1 LVVVFDA
8 SIIFPLL
15 VNEEK
20 SLVAREIYAKSQD
33 VIFLDFLRVEI
44 ANGLASSVRRRR
56 FDQIYA
62 TEAME
67 KLDRLILRAINSAP
81 FVTAAFALALEI
93 NHPVYDC
100 LYAIAA
106 RENDAT
112 LVTCDVRFAAKLD
125 TTIYKVKLI

>member
-1 LVVVFDA
+1 VVVVFDA

-20 SLVAREIYAKSQD
+20 SLVAREIYAESQD
-33 VIFLDFLRVEI
+33 VIFLDFLRLEI
-44 ANGLASSVRRRR
+44 AIGLASSVRRRR

-62 TEAME
+62 KEAME
-67 KLDRLILRAINSAP
+67 KLDKLILGATNSAP

-106 RENDAT
+106 RKNDAT
-112 LVTCDVRFAAKLD
+112 LVTCDTKFAAKLD
-125 TTIYKVKLI
+125 PEIYSVRVI

>member
-8 SIIFPLL
+8 SIVFPLL

-20 SLVAREIYAKSQD
+20 SIVAREIYAKSQD

-62 TEAME
+62 KEAME
-67 KLDRLILRAINSAP
+67 KLDRLILRSTNSAP
-81 FVTAAFALALEI
+81 FVTAAFALALES

-112 LVTCDVRFAAKLD
+112 LATCDVRFARKLD
-125 TTIYKVKLI
+125 PERYRVQVI

>member
-1 LVVVFDA
+1 VVLDA

-15 VNEEK
+15 VSEEK
-20 SLVAREIYAKSQD
+20 SIVAREIYAKSQD

-56 FDQIYA
+56 FDQSYA
-62 TEAME
+62 AEAME
-67 KLDRLILRAINSAP
+67 KLDRLIPRSTDSAQ

-100 LYAIAA
+100 LYAVVAS
-106 RENDAT
+106 ENNAT
-112 LVTCDVRFAAKLD
+112 LITCDAKFAAKLD
-125 TTIYKVKLI
+125 RVKYSVQVI

>member
-20 SLVAREIYAKSQD
+20 SIPAREIYAKSQD
-33 VIFLDFLRVEI
+33 VIFLDFLRIEI
-44 ANGLASSVRRRR
+44 ANALASSTRRRR
-56 FDQIYA
+56 FDQNYA
-62 TEAME
+62 KEALQ
-67 KLDRLILRAINSAP
+67 KLDRLILRATNSAP

-106 RENDAT
+106 REHDAT
-112 LVTCDVRFAAKLD
+112 LVTCDGKFAAKLD
-125 TTIYKVKLI
+125 QAKYSVQVV